1 MQAAIKA
8 VHASKL
14 AYAGRAGGA
23 MSQTWTGGQNL
34 YFKKYAMEHLVTLA
48 GACNYEIDV
57 STKQAMR
64 VLSVATVV
72 RCTARTKQIRS

>member
-8 VHASKL
+8 VHAAEL
-14 AYAGRAGGA
+14 ASAGRAGGA
-23 MSQTWTGGQNL
+23 MSQAWTGGQNL

-48 GACNYEIDV
+48 GACDHEIDA

-72 RCTARTKQIRS
+72 RCTACIKKIHS